1 MYQNMWY
8 MLHWHP
14 VYSAEDRHSR
24 KRKTEKEN
32 PAPIQL
38 DYMKK
43 LSSQINA
50 RHEFYSV
57 TIGALLA

>member
-1 MYQNMWY
+1 

-24 KRKTEKEN
+24 KRKTEKKKY
-32 PAPIQL
+32 PAQIQL

-57 TIGALLA
+57 IIGALVVL